1 MKKNI
6 AMILAGISIFALPM
20 AAQAKNLTHYFE
32 ATRTQIKGEVYK
44 QTSNVADAKTS
55 NLSQNGQRVA
65 VTIQA
70 FSKEGNYDSGSYK
83 RDDGGTAY
91 VRSAS
96 SNINLWE
103 SAHSTSGTSDAW
115 QWLHLYV

>member
-1 MKKNI
+1 MRKEKLEELKYYI
-6 AMILAGISIFALPM
+6 EELKTIEKTKEERLANF
-20 AAQAKNLTHYFE
+20 
-32 ATRTQIKGEVYK
+32 IKGEVYK

-83 RDDGGTAY
+83 RDDCGRR
-91 VRSAS
+91 VR
-96 SNINLWE
+96 WMK
-103 SAHSTSGTSDAW
+103 G
-115 QWLHLYV
+115 QGRR